1 MPVSAKVEA
10 KQAGYEVGTCTVVD
24 VLKSQSDFFV
34 AQRNYSKA
42 RYNYIVSSLQLKQ
55 AAGMLSPADPEQ
67 VNHWLR

>member
-42 RYNYIVSSLQLKQ
+42 RYNYIVSSL
-55 AAGMLSPADPEQ
+55 
-67 VNHWLR
+67 